1 MHVLPEKSTYI
12 PNRKSGF
19 TRGPIPGFEV
29 KHGEGDYSLSPLFF
43 LQQLKYN
50 IMIHAK
56 MAYTICQNANRE
68 NWMKLLERRIS
79 NVIKEAAEQG
89 LSNVEVSISDFIIG
103 AEDLKEY
110 KEMITLFENALQN
123 NGYSHKILPNGK
135 LVISWK

>member
-1 MHVLPEKSTYI
+1 
-12 PNRKSGF
+12 
-19 TRGPIPGFEV
+19 
-29 KHGEGDYSLSPLFF
+29 
-43 LQQLKYN
+43 
-50 IMIHAK
+50 MIHAK

-68 NWMKLLERRIS
+68 NWMKLLGRRIS

-89 LSNVEVSISDFIIG
+89 LSNVEVSVSDFIVG

-110 KEMITLFENALQN
+110 REMIALFENTLQN

>member
-1 MHVLPEKSTYI
+1 
-12 PNRKSGF
+12 
-19 TRGPIPGFEV
+19 
-29 KHGEGDYSLSPLFF
+29 
-43 LQQLKYN
+43 
-50 IMIHAK
+50 MINAK

-68 NWMKLLERRIS
+68 NWMKLLGRRIS
-79 NVIKEAAEQG
+79 NVIKEAAERG
-89 LSNVEVSISDFIIG
+89 RPNVEVSISDFIIG